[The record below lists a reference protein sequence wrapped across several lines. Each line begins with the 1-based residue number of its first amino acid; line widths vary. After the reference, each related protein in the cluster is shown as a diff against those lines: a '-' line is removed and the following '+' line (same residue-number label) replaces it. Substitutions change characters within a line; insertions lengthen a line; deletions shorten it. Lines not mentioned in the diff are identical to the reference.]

1 MVFAVESKVRT
12 STAGFKK
19 LMKQL
24 EEAMKT
30 VVVSGV
36 INGDADAT
44 EKAVL
49 NEFGG
54 TGIYEDGPYA
64 GQSVVV
70 PARSFVQAPV
80 ELNAEDIVNSGAN
93 DIDFDKKDGLINA
106 LRKMGRR
113 ASELQEKALESN
125 GEGIPGWQK
134 HNSPRTIET
143 KEGLDKPLYTRNN
156 TTFPIDY
163 ELQRRGA

>member
-1 MVFAVESKVRT
+1 
-12 STAGFKK
+12 
-19 LMKQL
+19 MKQL
-24 EEAMKT
+24 EEAMNT

-44 EKAVL
+44 EKAIL

-54 TGIYEDGPYA
+54 TGIYESGPYA
-64 GQSVVV
+64 GQTVIV

-80 ELNAEDIVNSGAN
+80 ELNAEDIVSAGAN
-93 DIDFDKKDGLINA
+93 EIDFGKKEGLFNA
-106 LRKMGRR
+106 LRKMGKK
-113 ASELQEKALESN
+113 AAEFQENALESN

-143 KEGLDKPLYTRNN
+143 KDGLDKPLYTRHN

>member
-1 MVFAVESKVRT
+1 
-12 STAGFKK
+12 
-19 LMKQL
+19 MKEL
-24 EEAMKT
+24 EEAMNT
-30 VVVSGV
+30 VAVSGV

-44 EKAVL
+44 EAAIL

-54 TGIYEDGPYA
+54 EGSYPDGRK
-64 GQSVVV
+64 VLV

-80 ELNAEDIVNSGAN
+80 ELNADEIVSAGENEIN
-93 DIDFDKKDGLINA
+93 LDKKETLMNA
-106 LRKMGRR
+106 LRKMGEK

-134 HNSPRTIET
+134 HNSPRTIDI
-143 KEGLDKPLYTRNN
+143 KGFDKPLYTRHN

-163 ELQRRGA
+163 ELQKRSA